1 MNLPACVR
9 IEADDFRSRESL
21 LKDGWEEVEIL
32 ETWQR
37 TIGGEDYEC
46 ARVVAW
52 SGGDINRLAQIAI
65 GGVQRHRMAVVD
77 PVYDNWDHYTRG
89 LIEARKTHAPVF
101 VIGEPLM
108 MGFIILRDGK
118 IDLIRVTG
126 NAIRDGRGTELVNR
140 AMIYFRDRG
149 IRTIRAGTQ
158 MTNEPAQRFYS
169 KLGFTVVKR
178 ERTFHKDL
186 D

>member
-37 TIGGEDYEC
+37 VIGSEDFECGLITHVWNDEFVKRLAYEGGEH
-46 ARVVAW
+46 
-52 SGGDINRLAQIAI
+52 NRICVSRGAKETRKYFNEWIDRAI
-65 GGVQRHRMAVVD
+65 VNRQ
-77 PVYDNWDHYTRG
+77 P
-89 LIEARKTHAPVF
+89 F
-101 VIGEPLM
+101 SVIYPA
-108 MGFIILRDGK
+108 GFIILREDGA
-118 IDLIRVTG
+118 IDLLRVES
-126 NAIRDGRGTELVNR
+126 GTSQQGVGTKLVNR

-158 MTNEPAQRFYS
+158 AHNEPAQRFYS

>member
-1 MNLPACVR
+1 
-9 IEADDFRSRESL
+9 
-21 LKDGWEEVEIL
+21 
-32 ETWQR
+32 
-37 TIGGEDYEC
+37 
-46 ARVVAW
+46 
-52 SGGDINRLAQIAI
+52 
-65 GGVQRHRMAVVD
+65 
-77 PVYDNWDHYTRG
+77 
-89 LIEARKTHAPVF
+89 
-101 VIGEPLM
+101 M

-126 NAIRDGRGTELVNR
+126 NIIRDGRGTELVNR

-149 IRTIRAGTQ
+149 VRTIRAGTQ